1 MVIDAQQVLTETLY
15 ESDKILKTAGAN
27 TATIITHTL
36 YLSAVHF
43 KELYQWFNMFYTKR
57 LTSHHN

>member
-27 TATIITHTL
+27 TATIITHSILKNCT
-36 YLSAVHF
+36 SG
-43 KELYQWFNMFYTKR
+43 
-57 LTSHHN
+57 LTCFIPKD